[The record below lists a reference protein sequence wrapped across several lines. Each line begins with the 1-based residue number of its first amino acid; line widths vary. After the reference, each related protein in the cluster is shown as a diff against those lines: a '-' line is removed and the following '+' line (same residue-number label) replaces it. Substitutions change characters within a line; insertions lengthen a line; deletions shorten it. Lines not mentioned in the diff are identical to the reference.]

1 MNLHTPDSAWFNNQ
15 MVSNGM
21 GALDLLF
28 IWIFLVLIISWWL
41 SKWSRL
47 ELCVEVRMLVRELE
61 EARGTVVR
69 MEQEDDSMD
78 VTSSSG
84 VITSQLVTFK

>member
-1 MNLHTPDSAWFNNQ
+1 M
-15 MVSNGM
+15 
-21 GALDLLF
+21 LL
-28 IWIFLVLIISWWL
+28 
-41 SKWSRL
+41 
-47 ELCVEVRMLVRELE
+47 RELE

-69 MEQEDDSMD
+69 MSPDDDSMN